1 MSNHPGRAFA
11 VHWSKVERWSPGSFR
26 DVAWNWPPDVIR
38 PLSTAL
44 HRRIEVVDRSDH
56 PLDSLTFGSLH
67 FTGELSIRDMSG
79 KQEVKGKLCFAH
91 TNDVVYSKIDARNGA
106 IGIVPATLPRVV
118 FSSEY
123 PIYEVTTSVA
133 LPDYVKLLFRM
144 DSFRERINSL
154 ISGASGRKRVEPST
168 LEGIEVP
175 LPPLAIQLAI
185 VEHSQ
190 KAVNAMRVIKEHQA
204 RLSNELNEWLLE
216 QTDQQAFKAPSVVV
230 GWSGL
235 ETWNVQNARA
245 AIFKQT
251 NPHFVRFATYAEE
264 ATVSVKPADDPDHEW
279 PVYGVNNQEGV
290 FFSHLQKGSEF
301 NSSYKRIQPDWFF
314 HNPTRSA
321 VGSLGHV
328 PSVPEDA
335 ITSPEYQVW
344 KLRDLGKDSLQP
356 GFVAT
361 LIQTPWFVNVIQFH
375 RVGAVK
381 QRLYVENLL
390 AMPVPKFPKQLQK
403 RVAEE
408 RARIAAERTAAAKL
422 AVDTSREVEQMIL
435 GILPVPNAS

>member
-1 MSNHPGRAFA
+1 MS
-11 VHWSKVERWSPGSFR
+11 S
-26 DVAWNWPPDVIR
+26 
-38 PLSTAL
+38 
-44 HRRIEVVDRSDH
+44 
-56 PLDSLTFGSLH
+56 
-67 FTGELSIRDMSG
+67 

-91 TNDVVYSKIDARNGA
+91 ANDVVYSKIDARNGA
-106 IGIVPATLPRVV
+106 IGIVPESLPRVV

-123 PIYEVTTSVA
+123 PIYEVAGSVA

-144 DSFRERINSL
+144 ESFRERINSL

-168 LEGIEVP
+168 LESIEVP
-175 LPPLAIQLAI
+175 LPSLATQQAI
-185 VEHSQ
+185 VDHAQ
-190 KAVNAMRVIKEHQA
+190 KAANATKAIKEHQA
-204 RLSNELNEWLLE
+204 RLSGELNEWLLE
-216 QTDQQAFKAPSVVV
+216 QTDQQAFNASSVVV

-235 ETWNVQNARA
+235 QTWNVQNARA

-251 NPHFVRFATYAEE
+251 NPSFVPFATYAEE
-264 ATVSVKPADDPDHEW
+264 ATVSVRPADEPDHEW
-279 PVYGVNNQEGV
+279 PVYGVNNQDGV
-290 FFSHLQKGSEF
+290 FFSHMQKGADF
-301 NSSYKRIQPDWFF
+301 NSSYKRIQADWFF

-344 KLRDLGKDSLQP
+344 KLRDLGNDSLQP

-361 LIQTPWFVNVIQFH
+361 LIQTPWFVKVIQFH

-390 AMPVPKFPKQLQK
+390 AMPVPKFPKKLQQ
-403 RVAEE
+403 RVADE
-408 RARIAAERTAAAKL
+408 RAKIAAERAAAAKL
-422 AVDTSREVEQMIL
+422 AADTAREVEEMIL
-435 GILPVPNAS
+435 GLRPIPNL